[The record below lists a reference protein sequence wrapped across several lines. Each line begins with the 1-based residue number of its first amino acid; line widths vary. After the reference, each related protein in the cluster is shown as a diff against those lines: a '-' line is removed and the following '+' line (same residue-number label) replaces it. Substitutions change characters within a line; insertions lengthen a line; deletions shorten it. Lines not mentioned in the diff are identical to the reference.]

1 MKFKYKVMLYMT
13 AFLSFFYVVS
23 ACLLIFVSFQ
33 MSLNKEKA
41 NALNAYRM
49 IQNMLLVSNDMN
61 QKAYTYTLN
70 QLASQNDSMWKGIR
84 LKQTGSGTLYYE
96 NGYLPYHLNDE
107 DIRTMKT
114 EECCFIRYIQ
124 TEDGQYIQVSG
135 LVETGSVPLSLEVSQ
150 DVTQVY
156 TARETQ
162 LQIYKV
168 ILAFVLTAG
177 SVSALLIAEK
187 LTKPIRQLSDVSKK
201 ITDGNLSIRADIHS
215 GDEIELLARDFNRMT
230 DTIEDNMH
238 QMADAMKRQ
247 EEFMGSFAHELK
259 TPMTSIIGYADL
271 MRSQALDEE
280 EQQEAAEYI
289 FSEGRRLESLSLK
302 LLDLL
307 VLKKKDFEVIEAA
320 DGEEALDIFFKDK
333 SISLIICD
341 VMMPKIN
348 GFDVVKEIRQY
359 SQVPII
365 MLTAKGE
372 ESDEL
377 NGFDL
382 GVDEYISK
390 PFSPKILVARVE
402 AILRRSNNLS
412 TGEVLKAGGI
422 ELDIAAHEVR
432 IDGKEITLSF
442 KEFELLNY
450 FVVNQGVALS
460 REKILNNVWNYD
472 YFGDAR
478 TIDTHVKKLRSKLG
492 EKGEYIKTIWGMGY
506 KFEVD

>member
-61 QKAYTYTLN
+61 QKAYTYTLS

-114 EECCFIRYIQ
+114 EECCLIRYIQ

-135 LVETGSVPLSLEVSQ
+135 LVETGSVPLSLEISQ

-271 MRSQALDEE
+271 LRSQVLTPDE
-280 EQQEAAEYI
+280 QMDAANYI
-289 FSEGRRLESLSLK
+289 FSEGKRLEALGLK
-302 LLDLL
+302 LLDMLSLDQSKLQLVPAHPADLVAGLLEHLKRLYAQKGISLQYRTAEGACFLEPDLFKTLL
-307 VLKKKDFEVIEAA
+307 VNLMDNARKALDSGGYIYVWQEMLP
-320 DGEEALDIFFKDK
+320 DGCRVRVLDNGRGIPPEALAHLTEAFYRVDK
-333 SISLIICD
+333 SRSRAQGGAGLGLSLCNEI
-341 VMMPKIN
+341 VQLHGGTMQFESRVGN
-348 GFDVVKEIRQY
+348 GTVVTVE
-359 SQVPII
+359 
-365 MLTAKGE
+365 LKG
-372 ESDEL
+372 
-377 NGFDL
+377 G
-382 GVDEYISK
+382 
-390 PFSPKILVARVE
+390 RV
-402 AILRRSNNLS
+402 
-412 TGEVLKAGGI
+412 
-422 ELDIAAHEVR
+422 
-432 IDGKEITLSF
+432 
-442 KEFELLNY
+442 
-450 FVVNQGVALS
+450 
-460 REKILNNVWNYD
+460 
-472 YFGDAR
+472 
-478 TIDTHVKKLRSKLG
+478 
-492 EKGEYIKTIWGMGY
+492 
-506 KFEVD
+506 

>member
-114 EECCFIRYIQ
+114 EECCLIRYIQ

-135 LVETGSVPLSLEVSQ
+135 LVETGSVPLSLEVSP

-307 VLKKKDFEVIEAA
+307 VLKKKDFELRPTNLQTVIEGAVHTALPSMA
-320 DGEEALDIFFKDK
+320 DKNISLKGRYDDGFCLMESDLVK
-333 SISLIICD
+333 SLIINLIDNAKKAIDDSGNILVVGRLTEEGCLITVAD
-341 VMMPKIN
+341 TGRGMKPEELSRITEAFYRVDKSRSRAQGGAGLGLALCQAIGELHHGQLIFESTPGK
-348 GFDVVKEIRQY
+348 GTVVKA
-359 SQVPII
+359 V
-365 MLTAKGE
+365 
-372 ESDEL
+372 L
-377 NGFDL
+377 NG
-382 GVDEYISK
+382 G
-390 PFSPKILVARVE
+390 
-402 AILRRSNNLS
+402 
-412 TGEVLKAGGI
+412 
-422 ELDIAAHEVR
+422 
-432 IDGKEITLSF
+432 
-442 KEFELLNY
+442 
-450 FVVNQGVALS
+450 
-460 REKILNNVWNYD
+460 
-472 YFGDAR
+472 R
-478 TIDTHVKKLRSKLG
+478 TKC
-492 EKGEYIKTIWGMGY
+492 E
-506 KFEVD
+506 

>member
-61 QKAYTYTLN
+61 QKAYTYTLS

-114 EECCFIRYIQ
+114 EECCLIRYIQ

-247 EEFMGSFAHELK
+247 GEFMGSFAHELK

-280 EQQEAAEYI
+280 EQQEAAKEFIRYALTKDVAQEYI
-289 FSEGRRLESLSLK
+289 DDQFAFSAVNGVEQQNETVSG
-302 LLDLL
+302 
-307 VLKKKDFEVIEAA
+307 VAKDIA
-320 DGEEALDIFFKDK
+320 
-333 SISLIICD
+333 
-341 VMMPKIN
+341 N
-348 GFDVVKEIRQY
+348 GKVSNFPDHY
-359 SQVPII
+359 YP
-365 MLTAKGE
+365 
-372 ESDEL
+372 

-382 GVDEYISK
+382 STILQQFALNKVNGMDDTENISETLASCDEQYD
-390 PFSPKILVARVE
+390 AANVE
-402 AILRRSNNLS
+402 
-412 TGEVLKAGGI
+412 
-422 ELDIAAHEVR
+422 
-432 IDGKEITLSF
+432 
-442 KEFELLNY
+442 
-450 FVVNQGVALS
+450 
-460 REKILNNVWNYD
+460 
-472 YFGDAR
+472 
-478 TIDTHVKKLRSKLG
+478 
-492 EKGEYIKTIWGMGY
+492 
-506 KFEVD
+506 

>member
-114 EECCFIRYIQ
+114 EECCLIRYIQ

-271 MRSQALDEE
+271 LRSQVLTPDE
-280 EQQEAAEYI
+280 QMDAANYI
-289 FSEGRRLESLSLK
+289 FSEGKRLEALGLK
-302 LLDLL
+302 LLDMLSLDQSKLQLVPAHPADLVAGLLEHLKRLYAQKGIALQYRTEEGACFLEPDLFKTLL
-307 VLKKKDFEVIEAA
+307 VNLMDNARKALDSGGNIYVWQEMLP
-320 DGEEALDIFFKDK
+320 DGCRVRVLDNGRGIPPEALTHLTEAFYRVDK
-333 SISLIICD
+333 SRSRAQGGAGLGLSLCNEI
-341 VMMPKIN
+341 VQLHGGTMQFESRVGN
-348 GFDVVKEIRQY
+348 GTVVTVE
-359 SQVPII
+359 
-365 MLTAKGE
+365 LKG
-372 ESDEL
+372 
-377 NGFDL
+377 G
-382 GVDEYISK
+382 
-390 PFSPKILVARVE
+390 RV
-402 AILRRSNNLS
+402 
-412 TGEVLKAGGI
+412 
-422 ELDIAAHEVR
+422 
-432 IDGKEITLSF
+432 
-442 KEFELLNY
+442 
-450 FVVNQGVALS
+450 
-460 REKILNNVWNYD
+460 
-472 YFGDAR
+472 
-478 TIDTHVKKLRSKLG
+478 
-492 EKGEYIKTIWGMGY
+492 
-506 KFEVD
+506 

>member
-61 QKAYTYTLN
+61 QKAYTYTLS

-114 EECCFIRYIQ
+114 EECCLIRYIQ

-307 VLKKKDFEVIEAA
+307 VLKKKDFELRPTNLQTVIEGAVPTALPSMA
-320 DGEEALDIFFKDK
+320 DKNISLKGRYDNGLCLMESDLVK
-333 SISLIICD
+333 SLIINLIDNAKKAIDDSGNILVVGRLTEEGCLITVAD
-341 VMMPKIN
+341 TGRGMKPEELSRITEAFYRVDKSRSRAQGGAGLGLALCQAIAELHHGQLIFESTPGK
-348 GFDVVKEIRQY
+348 GTVVKAI
-359 SQVPII
+359 
-365 MLTAKGE
+365 
-372 ESDEL
+372 L
-377 NGFDL
+377 NG
-382 GVDEYISK
+382 G
-390 PFSPKILVARVE
+390 
-402 AILRRSNNLS
+402 
-412 TGEVLKAGGI
+412 
-422 ELDIAAHEVR
+422 
-432 IDGKEITLSF
+432 
-442 KEFELLNY
+442 
-450 FVVNQGVALS
+450 
-460 REKILNNVWNYD
+460 
-472 YFGDAR
+472 R
-478 TIDTHVKKLRSKLG
+478 TKC
-492 EKGEYIKTIWGMGY
+492 E
-506 KFEVD
+506 

>member
-114 EECCFIRYIQ
+114 EECCLIRYIQ

-307 VLKKKDFEVIEAA
+307 VLKKKDFE
-320 DGEEALDIFFKDK
+320 
-333 SISLIICD
+333 
-341 VMMPKIN
+341 
-348 GFDVVKEIRQY
+348 
-359 SQVPII
+359 
-365 MLTAKGE
+365 
-372 ESDEL
+372 
-377 NGFDL
+377 
-382 GVDEYISK
+382 
-390 PFSPKILVARVE
+390 
-402 AILRRSNNLS
+402 LRPTNL
-412 TGEVLKAGGI
+412 
-422 ELDIAAHEVR
+422 
-432 IDGKEITLSF
+432 
-442 KEFELLNY
+442 
-450 FVVNQGVALS
+450 
-460 REKILNNVWNYD
+460 
-472 YFGDAR
+472 
-478 TIDTHVKKLRSKLG
+478 
-492 EKGEYIKTIWGMGY
+492 
-506 KFEVD
+506 

>member
-61 QKAYTYTLN
+61 QKAYTYTLS

-114 EECCFIRYIQ
+114 EECCLIRYIQ

-135 LVETGSVPLSLEVSQ
+135 LVETGSVPLSLEISQ

-238 QMADAMKRQ
+238 QMEDAMKRQ

-307 VLKKKDFEVIEAA
+307 VLKKKDFELRPTNLQTVIEDAVHTALPSMA
-320 DGEEALDIFFKDK
+320 DKN
-333 SISLIICD
+333 ISLIGRYDDGFCLMESDLVKSLI
-341 VMMPKIN
+341 IN
-348 GFDVVKEIRQY
+348 LIDNAKKAIDDSGNILVVGRLTEEGCLITVADTGRGMKLEELSRITEAFYRVDKSRSRAQGGAGLGLALCQAIAELHHGQLIFESTQGKGTVVKA
-359 SQVPII
+359 V
-365 MLTAKGE
+365 
-372 ESDEL
+372 L
-377 NGFDL
+377 NG
-382 GVDEYISK
+382 G
-390 PFSPKILVARVE
+390 
-402 AILRRSNNLS
+402 
-412 TGEVLKAGGI
+412 
-422 ELDIAAHEVR
+422 
-432 IDGKEITLSF
+432 
-442 KEFELLNY
+442 
-450 FVVNQGVALS
+450 
-460 REKILNNVWNYD
+460 
-472 YFGDAR
+472 R
-478 TIDTHVKKLRSKLG
+478 TK
-492 EKGEYIKTIWGMGY
+492 
-506 KFEVD
+506 